1 MRVALR
7 ERTRQ
12 IQGNARLQV
21 GGQQYV
27 ILIGE
32 LSLWVALLMATWAG
46 TVSFAGGALKR
57 RDLVLSGE
65 RGIYATLVMVLLAS
79 IGLWTALFT
88 HDFSIKYVASFS
100 SANLP
105 KIYTFTA
112 FWAGQAG
119 SMLFWAL
126 ILASYSALA
135 VFTNRNRNRELMPY
149 VSGTLA
155 VVLIFFLATLCLG
168 ANPFERLDWIPP
180 DGRGMNPQLQNPGMA
195 IHPPNLY
202 LGYVGTTIP
211 FAFAIAALVTRR
223 LDAEWLTAIRK
234 WTLVSWFFNTT
245 GIVLG
250 MWWAYVEL
258 GWGGYWAWDPV
269 ENASL
274 LPWLVNTAFLHS
286 IMVQEKRGMLR
297 KWNVTLV
304 VSTFLL
310 SIFGTFITR
319 SGVISS
325 VHSFAQSPVGSWFAG
340 FLILS
345 IVVTAYLVTTRLKDL
360 EAKASLESM
369 VSREAAFLYNNVV
382 LVGVAFS
389 VLWGTLF
396 PIITEA
402 VRGEKITVGPPFF
415 NTVNIPL
422 GLTLLLLTGI
432 GPLIA
437 WRRASIANLQRQF
450 AVPAFAAVATG
461 ILLIVFGMRDFAA
474 TVAYIFAAFVA
485 ATVFQE
491 FYKGTNARR
500 RMYGEGLVPAF
511 GRLVARNRRRYGGY
525 IVHMGVVVVFAAV
538 AGLAFKKEFDV
549 TLKSGDTKE
558 VVDPFG
564 HRWKFVS
571 QGLSQYDLLNRQVTA
586 LALDLSRDGKP
597 AGVLTTE
604 KRQHVDSRGAPTFE
618 PSTEVG
624 IRESW
629 RQDVYVVLAGVRD
642 EQTAEI
648 RITFNPLV
656 RWLWLGGGLM
666 ALGGIVV
673 MWPQAERRRVQSG
686 YAVAM
691 PPVPIPAIERELA
704 GV

>member
-1 MRVALR
+1 
-7 ERTRQ
+7 
-12 IQGNARLQV
+12 
-21 GGQQYV
+21 V

-32 LSLWVALLMATWAG
+32 LSLWVALLMATWAA

-57 RDLVLSGE
+57 RDLTVSGE
-65 RGIYATLVMVLLAS
+65 RAMYATLVMIILAS
-79 IGLWTALFT
+79 LGLWTALFT

-105 KIYTFTA
+105 KVYTFTA

-119 SMLFWAL
+119 SLLFWAL
-126 ILASYSALA
+126 ILAIYSSIAI
-135 VFTNRNRNRELMPY
+135 FNNRARNRELMPY

-211 FAFAIAALVTRR
+211 FAFAIAALITRR
-223 LDAEWLTAIRK
+223 LDAGWLTAIRK
-234 WTLVSWFFNTT
+234 WTLISWFFNTT

-304 VSTFLL
+304 VSAFLL

-319 SGVISS
+319 SGIISS
-325 VHSFAQSPVGSWFAG
+325 VHSFAQSPVGTWFAG
-340 FLILS
+340 FLIGS
-345 IVVTAYLVTTRLKDL
+345 IIVTAYLVSTRLRDL

-382 LVGVAFS
+382 LVGIAFS

-415 NTVNIPL
+415 NAVNIPL

-450 AVPAFAAVATG
+450 TTPALAGVTTG
-461 ILLIVFGMRDFAA
+461 FVLFLFGMRDFTAII
-474 TVAYIFAAFVA
+474 AYALAGFVA
-485 ATVFQE
+485 MTVLQE
-491 FYKGTNARR
+491 FYKGVGARR
-500 RMYGEGLVPAF
+500 RMYGESLVPAF
-511 GRLVARNRRRYGGY
+511 GRLISRNRRRYGGY
-525 IVHMGVVVVFAAV
+525 IVHMGVVVVFAGF
-538 AGLAFKKEFDV
+538 AGLAFKKDYDV
-549 TLKSGDTKE
+549 TLLEGQAKE
-558 VVDPFG
+558 IVDPYG
-564 HRWKFVS
+564 HRWRFVS
-571 QGLSQYDLLNRQVTA
+571 QGISQYDLLNRQVTA
-586 LALDLSRDGKP
+586 LALDLSRDGKRE
-597 AGVLTTE
+597 GVLTTE

-629 RQDVYVVLAGVRD
+629 KQDVYVVLAGVT
-642 EQTAEI
+642 ENQAAEI

-656 RWLWLGGGLM
+656 RWVWLGGGLM
-666 ALGGIVV
+666 ALGGLIV
-673 MWPQAERRRVQSG
+673 MWPQAERKKVQSG
-686 YAVAM
+686 YAVQM
-691 PPVPIPAIERELA
+691 PPVEMPVIERELA

>member
-1 MRVALR
+1 
-7 ERTRQ
+7 
-12 IQGNARLQV
+12 
-21 GGQQYV
+21 V

-32 LSLWVALLMATWAG
+32 LSLWVALLMATWAA

-57 RDLVLSGE
+57 RDLTVSGE
-65 RGIYATLVMVLLAS
+65 RAIYATLIMVVLAS
-79 IGLWTALFT
+79 AGLWTALFT

-105 KIYTFTA
+105 KVYTFTA

-119 SMLFWAL
+119 SMLFWCL
-126 ILASYSALA
+126 ILAIYSSIA
-135 VFTNRNRNRELMPY
+135 VFSNRARNRELMPY

-155 VVLIFFLATLCLG
+155 VVMIFFLATMCLG

-211 FAFAIAALVTRR
+211 FAFAMAALITRR
-223 LDAEWLTAIRK
+223 LDAAWLTAIRK
-234 WTLVSWFFNTT
+234 WTLIAWFFNTT
-245 GIVLG
+245 GIILG

-319 SGVISS
+319 SGIISS

-340 FLILS
+340 FLITA
-345 IVVTAYLVTTRLKDL
+345 IAVTAYLVATRLKDL

-369 VSREAAFLYNNVV
+369 VSREAAFLYNNVI
-382 LVGVAFS
+382 LVGIAFS

-415 NTVNIPL
+415 NAVNIPL
-422 GLTLLLLTGI
+422 GLALLLLTGI

-450 AVPAFAAVATG
+450 AGPTLAALTVG
-461 ILLIVFGMRDFAA
+461 VLLVVFGMRDVAA
-474 TVAYIFAAFVA
+474 IIAYVFAAFVA
-485 ATVFQE
+485 MTVIQE
-491 FYKGTNARR
+491 FYKGVGARM
-500 RMYGEGLVPAF
+500 RMYGEGIFTGFAHLVS
-511 GRLVARNRRRYGGY
+511 RNRRRYGGY
-525 IVHMGVVVVFAAV
+525 IVHMGVVVIFAAF
-538 AGLAFKKEFDV
+538 AGLAFKKEFDL
-549 TLKSGDTKE
+549 TLKDGDTKE
-558 VVDPFG
+558 LTDPYG
-564 HRWKFVS
+564 HKWRFVS
-571 QGLSQYDLLNRQVTA
+571 QGISQYDLLNRQVTA
-586 LALDLSRDGKP
+586 LALDLTRDGKS

-629 RQDVYVVLAGVRD
+629 QQDVYVVLAGVRD
-642 EQTAEI
+642 DQSAEI
-648 RITFNPLV
+648 RVTFNPLV
-656 RWLWLGGGLM
+656 RWVWLGGGLM
-666 ALGGIVV
+666 ALGGLIV
-673 MWPQAERRRVQSG
+673 MWPQAERKRVQAG
-686 YAVAM
+686 YSVAM
-691 PPVPIPAIERELA
+691 PPVEMPAIERELA

>member
-1 MRVALR
+1 M
-7 ERTRQ
+7 
-12 IQGNARLQV
+12 
-21 GGQQYV
+21 
-27 ILIGE
+27 ILVGE
-32 LSLWVALLMATWAG
+32 LSLWVALLMATWAA
-46 TVSFAGGALKR
+46 TVSFTGGALRR
-57 RDLVLSGE
+57 RDLTLSGE
-65 RGIYATLVMVLLAS
+65 RAIYATLAMVVLAS
-79 IGLWTALFT
+79 AGLWTALFT
-88 HDFSIKYVASFS
+88 HDFSIRYVASFS

-105 KIYTFTA
+105 KVYTFTA
-112 FWAGQAG
+112 FWAGQSG
-119 SMLFWAL
+119 SMLFWCL
-126 ILASYSALA
+126 ILAAYSSLA
-135 VFTNRNRNRELMPY
+135 VYSNRARKHELMPY

-155 VVLIFFLATLCLG
+155 VVMIFFLAMMCFG

-195 IHPPNLY
+195 IHPPTLY

-211 FAFAIAALVTRR
+211 FAFVIAALITRR

-269 ENASL
+269 ENVSL

-304 VSTFLL
+304 ASTFLL

-319 SGVISS
+319 SGIISS
-325 VHSFAQSPVGSWFAG
+325 VHSFAQSPVGNWFAG
-340 FLILS
+340 FLLLS
-345 IVVTAYLVTTRLKDL
+345 IAITAYLVTTRLKDL

-382 LVGVAFS
+382 LVGIAFS

-415 NTVNIPL
+415 NAVNIPL
-422 GLTLLLLTGI
+422 GLALLLLMGI

-437 WRRASIANLQRQF
+437 WRRASVANLQRQL
-450 AVPAFAAVATG
+450 AGPVLAGLTTG
-461 ILLIVFGMRDFAA
+461 FVLLLFGMRDFTAIL
-474 TVAYIFAAFVA
+474 AYTFAGFVA
-485 ATVFQE
+485 MTVTQE
-491 FYKGTNARR
+491 FYKGVGARR
-500 RMYGEGLVPAF
+500 RMYGESLVPALA
-511 GRLVARNRRRYGGY
+511 RLVARNRRQYGGY
-525 IVHMGVVVVFAAV
+525 IVHMGIVVIFAGF

-549 TLKSGDTKE
+549 TLKAGDSKE
-558 VVDPFG
+558 LTDPFG
-564 HRWKFVS
+564 HKWRFVS
-571 QGLSQYDLLNRQVTA
+571 QGLSAYDILNRQVTA
-586 LALDLSRDGKP
+586 LVLDLTRDGKS

-604 KRQHVDSRGAPTFE
+604 KRQYVDSRGAPTFG

-629 RQDVYVVLAGVRD
+629 REDVYVVLAGVGED
-642 EQTAEI
+642 ESAEI

-656 RWLWLGGGLM
+656 RWVWLGGALM
-666 ALGGIVV
+666 AIGGLVV
-673 MWPQAERRRVQSG
+673 MWPQVQRRRVESG
-686 YAVAM
+686 YAAVMA
-691 PPVPIPAIERELA
+691 PIEAPVTERELA
-704 GV
+704 GATAAELEKLQAAVRDDS